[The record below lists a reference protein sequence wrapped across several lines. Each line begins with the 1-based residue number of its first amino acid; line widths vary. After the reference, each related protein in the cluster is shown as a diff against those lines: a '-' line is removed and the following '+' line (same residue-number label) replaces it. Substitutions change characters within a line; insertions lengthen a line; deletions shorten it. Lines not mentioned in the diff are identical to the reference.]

1 LPFTSRVTFVDSP
14 SFSALPRHIPS
25 ASFCSP
31 ETFEYPFA
39 SICDFAW
46 SLVKARTVACGVMV
60 GVGAVAGE
68 VRELG
73 VVVVEQGSFGAA
85 AL

>member
-1 LPFTSRVTFVDSP
+1 MTFVGDP

-25 ASFCSP
+25 ASLRSP

-46 SLVKARTVACGVMV
+46 SLVKARIVASGVV
-60 GVGAVAGE
+60 VAGGGAFASE
-68 VRELG
+68 VGELG